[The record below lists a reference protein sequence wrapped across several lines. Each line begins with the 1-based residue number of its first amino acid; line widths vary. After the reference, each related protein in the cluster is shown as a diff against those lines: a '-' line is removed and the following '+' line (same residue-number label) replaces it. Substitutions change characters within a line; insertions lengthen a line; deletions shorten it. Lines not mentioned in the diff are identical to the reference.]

1 MAADGEALARR
12 IATTEGG
19 FRIVALDSATFT
31 PKFYAGQ
38 SAPRHDVVLHGSY
51 FGVLSARAVA
61 AGAPRAA
68 IGVDCGIG
76 KDGAG
81 VAGLWFFEALGL
93 PAAAADGMT
102 CEMGNSLD
110 LWDNG
115 IISRVNNLA
124 EDRGVLPGMAVSDAA
139 RLIGKAAAPV
149 EGQRANRTVVKQ
161 GPSGRAVVCTDSIF
175 YASREDIETNVLCV
189 GGHTGLSIV
198 DFVLQHRPWGFVMSD
213 GGVGK
218 NQAGV
223 QALAVFDARGIPCA
237 SVSAMTARMGDGRS
251 TYFDGVVSYCNA
263 SAAAKG
269 VRPGQSAIEAA
280 DLLLV

>member
-1 MAADGEALARR
+1 VAADGEVLARR
-12 IATTEGG
+12 IAATEDG

-38 SAPRHDVVLHGSY
+38 TAPAHDVVLHGSY

-61 AGAPRAA
+61 SGAPRAA

-115 IISRVNNLA
+115 IVSRVNNLA
-124 EDRGVLPGMAVSDAA
+124 EDRGIRPGMAVAEAA
-139 RLIGKAAAPV
+139 RLIGQPAPLI

-161 GPSGRAVVCTDSIF
+161 GANGRAVVCSDSIF
-175 YASREDIETNVLCV
+175 YASRDDIETNVVCV

-198 DFVLQHRPWGFVMSD
+198 DFVLQHRSWGFVMSD

-218 NQAGV
+218 NEAGI
-223 QALAVFDARGIPCA
+223 QALSVFDTHGIPCA

-251 TYFDGVVSYCNA
+251 TYFDGIVSFCNA
-263 SAAAKG
+263 SAAARG
-269 VRPGQSAIEAA
+269 VRPGQTAIEAA